1 MNNAK
6 FDKVLS
12 ELFTDYMLAE
22 STTACGPDRY
32 RHKKVN
38 LMKFVEFIGK
48 NTLVYQITEEQAR
61 AFCEEMSKRHTLNMY
76 LQVVRDV
83 VRMFT
88 YALRH
93 QYIVAS
99 PMTFELM
106 YDVQEKMYD
115 NDTLENTVCIDKRQ
129 LDKLISDVVYNAL
142 EFESKMK
149 DLVEA

>member
-1 MNNAK
+1 MNNGK
-6 FDKVLS
+6 FDKTLS
-12 ELFTDYMLAE
+12 ELFTNYMLAE
-22 STTACGPDRY
+22 STTACSPSRY
-32 RHKKVN
+32 GHKKNN
-38 LMKFVEFIGK
+38 LIKFVEFIGK
-48 NTLVYQITEEQAR
+48 NTLVYQITEEQSR
-61 AFCEEMSKRHTLNMY
+61 TFCEDMAKKHTLNTY

-83 VRMFT
+83 VRMFS

-93 QYIVAS
+93 KYIVAS

-149 DLVEA
+149 DLVEN